1 MTLIRQFLYIFVKRN
16 EMRPKVYIK
25 LRLRGHSPCGWWND
39 SHCSLPQYFLQS
51 SSCWTQTPHV
61 EAKDWSLVM
70 ITSDQ
75 VARYELLLWH
85 GVTSL
90 SRHIAIAW
98 RTFKHN
104 ERTLKFREVP
114 LTALTCLPVYPFQHI
129 QAARDT
135 ALVSARC
142 APSSSSSSLALALL
156 ASQVPG
162 FITTLRCRAPY

>member
-39 SHCSLPQYFLQS
+39 SHCSLPQYFLHS
-51 SSCWTQTPHV
+51 SDYWTQTPHV

-70 ITSDQ
+70 ITSDR
-75 VARYELLLWH
+75 VARYALLLWH

-90 SRHIAIAW
+90 SL
-98 RTFKHN
+98 
-104 ERTLKFREVP
+104 TLKFREVP
-114 LTALTCLPVYPFQHI
+114 LTALLFTLSNIYR
-129 QAARDT
+129 RDT

-162 FITTLRCRAPY
+162 SITTLRCRAPY